1 MALLEDRTASFIVRV
16 WLESGSDAASA
27 REWRGVIEQVGSG
40 KKIYFRELNAIV
52 EFMKPRLEEIGIDW
66 RERFWEQMS
75 ETIES
80 PSIQDFPPTE
90 ENSAV
95 GPETLDKKIR

>member
-1 MALLEDRTASFIVRV
+1 MALLEDRTASFIVRI
-16 WLESGSDAASA
+16 WLESSSDASMIC
-27 REWRGVIEQVGSG
+27 EWRGVIEQVGSS

-52 EFMKPRLEEIGIDW
+52 EFIKPRLEEIGIDW

-80 PSIQDFPPTE
+80 PEIPGLLASEDSMID
-90 ENSAV
+90 
-95 GPETLDKKIR
+95 PETLKKNR